1 MRANDSSSDS
11 GTIRSSDCVCPP
23 PADPVL
29 LLRDVRELE
38 VESERAE
45 HARLPVER
53 QAGNS
58 RGEIVVRRPAARR
71 PRERPHAL
79 DIGEERLVL
88 LLDEHLPEEVAEHA
102 NVPPERRIGRD
113 VLNGH
118 AASVGRNG
126 RKTGQSFAQVENP
139 R

>member
-1 MRANDSSSDS
+1 M
-11 GTIRSSDCVCPP
+11 
-23 PADPVL
+23 L
-29 LLRDVRELE
+29 LLGDIGKLE
-38 VESERAE
+38 VESERTE

-53 QAGNS
+53 QSGHTRS
-58 RGEIVVRRPAARR
+58 EVVVRRTAARG
-71 PRERPHAL
+71 PRQRTHAL
-79 DIGEERLVL
+79 DVGEERLVF

-102 NVPPERRIGRD
+102 NVPPERRVGGD

-118 AASVGRNG
+118 SASVGRNG